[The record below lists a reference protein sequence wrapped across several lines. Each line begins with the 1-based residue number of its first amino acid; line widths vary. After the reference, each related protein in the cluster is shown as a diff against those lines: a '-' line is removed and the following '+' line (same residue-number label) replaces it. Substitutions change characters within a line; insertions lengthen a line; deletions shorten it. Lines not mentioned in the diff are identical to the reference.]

1 MTVITIEKSDITE
14 TAKGAPTQEKLD
26 EEMQMLGERL
36 TAEGRAEALAKYLRP
51 AFTDWLA
58 ALREQRAGIVTKHD
72 TIRLATA
79 IRMQLAVRDAL
90 IATVIDDTLNVD
102 DMLAYATDPRSERA
116 REGMTA
122 LLTRAFKDPDARIDN
137 ARLECALKTLDTMA
151 GWPRMYAVQPHAA
164 IAYLAWLAGRDTAEP
179 VRHAMTALLID
190 QDCTL
195 AAIVMSVVSRGI
207 TPACVNES

>member
-1 MTVITIEKSDITE
+1 MTVITIEKSDITA
-14 TAKGAPTQEKLD
+14 TAKGAPTQAKLD
-26 EEMQMLGERL
+26 TEMKLLGERL
-36 TAEGRAEALAKYLRP
+36 TAEDRAEALAKYLRP

-58 ALREQRAGIVTKHD
+58 ALREQRPDIVTKRD
-72 TIRLATA
+72 VIRMSTA

-90 IATVIDDTLNVD
+90 IVTVIDDTLGVD

-122 LLTRAFKDPDARIDN
+122 LLTRAFKDPDARIN
-137 ARLECALKTLDTMA
+137 SERLNCALKTLDTMA
-151 GWPRMYAVQPHAA
+151 GWPRAYAVQPHAA
-164 IAYLAWLAGRDTAEP
+164 MGYLTWLAGRDTAEP

-195 AAIVMSVVSRGI
+195 AAIVMSVCSRGI
-207 TPACVNES
+207 SPACVHD